1 MRILIIILFV
11 FVSRI
16 SLAQIIHATTENG
29 KKVILNN
36 NGSWKYDVENNLPE
50 NKSENINCSNWII
63 KQEDKVSGSSV
74 LTMKNPIIVSQD
86 GGENGLIIRLVFSS
100 NTIILNIIAN
110 GAGRC
115 IDKNAKINILFKD
128 GSRMELLNESDFN
141 CKGSATIYFGGI
153 FGKKNKLIDFKN
165 KNIETIRVWTSDSY
179 VQETLDEEQSMY
191 FRSALNCL
199 SK

>member
-50 NKSENINCSNWII
+50 NKSDNIDCSNWII

-179 VQETLDEEQSMY
+179 VQETLDEEQSMN